1 MIDDLDRKL
10 ILELQKGRYSRY
22 ASLAKKLR
30 VSQSTVS
37 RRINRLMKEKLVRI
51 VALPNIRALG
61 YEADAFIAM
70 NVDVSKI
77 EDICDK
83 LSTHPNVYTVSVVFG
98 RWDIVIS
105 VLFYSLD
112 LLTEFIKKDL
122 SHIEGIRRIETLYV
136 AEIKKL
142 TFGWVVP
149 SKSQKVTSNKK
160 LKKLLKSSSTIVKP
174 RD

>member
-61 YEADAFIAM
+61 YEADAFICM

-160 LKKLLKSSSTIVKP
+160 LNKLLKSSSTIVKP

>member
-1 MIDDLDRKL
+1 
-10 ILELQKGRYSRY
+10 
-22 ASLAKKLR
+22 
-30 VSQSTVS
+30 
-37 RRINRLMKEKLVRI
+37 MKEKLVRI

-83 LSTHPNVYTVSVVFG
+83 LGSHPNVYTVSVVFG

-160 LKKLLKSSSTIVKP
+160 LNKLLKSSSTIVKP

>member
-22 ASLAKKLR
+22 ASLAKKLQ

-37 RRINRLMKEKLVRI
+37 RRISRLVKERIVRI

-77 EDICDK
+77 EDICEK
-83 LSTHPNVYTVSVVFG
+83 LGTHPNVYTVSVVFG

-142 TFGWVVP
+142 TFGWAVP

>member
-10 ILELQKGRYSRY
+10 ILELQKGKYSRY
-22 ASLAKKLR
+22 ASLAKKLQ

-37 RRINRLMKEKLVRI
+37 RRINRLLKEKLVRI

-61 YEADAFIAM
+61 YEADAFVAI
-70 NVDVSKI
+70 NVDISKI
-77 EDICDK
+77 DDICEK
-83 LSTHPNVYTVSVVFG
+83 LSAHPNVYTVAVVFG
-98 RWDIVIS
+98 RWDIIIS

-112 LLTEFIKKDL
+112 LLTEFIKIDL
-122 SHIEGIRRIETLYV
+122 SHIEGIQKMETLYV
-136 AEIKKL
+136 AEVKKL

-160 LKKLLKSSSTIVKP
+160 LKKLLKTSSTIVNP

>member
-22 ASLAKKLR
+22 ASLAKELQ

-61 YEADAFIAM
+61 YEADAFICM

-77 EDICDK
+77 EDICEK
-83 LSTHPNVYTVSVVFG
+83 LGTYPNVYTVSVVFG

-149 SKSQKVTSNKK
+149 SKSQKAPSNKK

>member
-22 ASLAKKLR
+22 ASLARKMQ

-37 RRINRLMKEKLVRI
+37 RRINRLVKERIVRI

-61 YEADAFIAM
+61 YEGDALIAM
-70 NVDVSKI
+70 NVDLGKI
-77 EDICDK
+77 DDICEK
-83 LSTHPNVYTVSVVFG
+83 LGTNPHVYTVSVVFG

-105 VLFYSLD
+105 VLFQSVD
-112 LLTEFIKKDL
+112 LLTEFIKKEL
-122 SHIEGIRRIETLYV
+122 SHLEGVRTIETLYV

-142 TFGWVVP
+142 TFGWAVP
-149 SKSQKVTSNKK
+149 SKSQKVASNKK
-160 LKKLLKSSSTIVKP
+160 LKKLSKSSSTIVNP